1 MPATTRKGTAAASAA
16 SRNNSRSIS
25 GTPAPEG
32 LKRKKSTP
40 ATKNAQNKRQQTP
53 EPPCD
58 PDMLKKVLEYHS
70 RVTNTRT
77 QSAKDGNAP
86 TDEIPSLSEL
96 LTMLIIL
103 QLTKS
108 YTIAI
113 QQRAAALLEEETLGK
128 VCDDEEDKDDHNDD
142 DDEDDGDDEDE
153 DTARPHKRTKNPII
167 ELDDDEAALAAGLDG
182 PEYDVDVDVDVDDHN
197 KNAKNVNQDT
207 DAEAEIDEDEDEDEE
222 LSGSFRRQQSYFE
235 GNGVMCLLTVQ

>member
-1 MPATTRKGTAAASAA
+1 
-16 SRNNSRSIS
+16 
-25 GTPAPEG
+25 
-32 LKRKKSTP
+32 
-40 ATKNAQNKRQQTP
+40 
-53 EPPCD
+53 
-58 PDMLKKVLEYHS
+58 MLKKVLEYHS
-70 RVTNTRT
+70 RVTNTRA

-86 TDEIPSLSEL
+86 TEEIPSLCEPS
-96 LTMLIIL
+96 TMLIIL

-113 QQRAAALLEEETLGK
+113 QQRAAALLEKETHDK
-128 VCDDEEDKDDHNDD
+128 VCDDEEDNEDASE
-142 DDEDDGDDEDE
+142 DEDEDEDE
-153 DTARPHKRTKNPII
+153 DTARPRKRTKNRII

-235 GNGVMCLLTVQ
+235 GNGVMCLLTIQ

>member
-1 MPATTRKGTAAASAA
+1 MPATTRKGAAAASAA
-16 SRNNSRSIS
+16 SRNSSRSIS

-40 ATKNAQNKRQQTP
+40 AAKNAQNKRQQTP

-96 LTMLIIL
+96 STMLIIL
-103 QLTKS
+103 
-108 YTIAI
+108 
-113 QQRAAALLEEETLGK
+113 
-128 VCDDEEDKDDHNDD
+128 
-142 DDEDDGDDEDE
+142 
-153 DTARPHKRTKNPII
+153 
-167 ELDDDEAALAAGLDG
+167 
-182 PEYDVDVDVDVDDHN
+182 
-197 KNAKNVNQDT
+197 
-207 DAEAEIDEDEDEDEE
+207 
-222 LSGSFRRQQSYFE
+222 
-235 GNGVMCLLTVQ
+235 

>member
-16 SRNNSRSIS
+16 SCNNSRSIS

-96 LTMLIIL
+96 STVLIIL
-103 QLTKS
+103 
-108 YTIAI
+108 
-113 QQRAAALLEEETLGK
+113 
-128 VCDDEEDKDDHNDD
+128 
-142 DDEDDGDDEDE
+142 
-153 DTARPHKRTKNPII
+153 
-167 ELDDDEAALAAGLDG
+167 
-182 PEYDVDVDVDVDDHN
+182 
-197 KNAKNVNQDT
+197 
-207 DAEAEIDEDEDEDEE
+207 
-222 LSGSFRRQQSYFE
+222 
-235 GNGVMCLLTVQ
+235 

>member
-40 ATKNAQNKRQQTP
+40 AAKNAQNKRQQTP

-96 LTMLIIL
+96 STMLIIL

-113 QQRAAALLEEETLGK
+113 QQRAAALLEEETQGK
-128 VCDDEEDKDDHNDD
+128 VCDDEEDKDNDND
-142 DDEDDGDDEDE
+142 NDGDDEDEDE
-153 DTARPHKRTKNPII
+153 DTARPRKRTKNQII

-182 PEYDVDVDVDVDDHN
+182 PEYDVDDEDHN

-207 DAEAEIDEDEDEDEE
+207 DAEADIDNDEDEDEDEE

>member
-16 SRNNSRSIS
+16 SRNSSRSIS

-40 ATKNAQNKRQQTP
+40 AAKNAQNKRQQTP

-70 RVTNTRT
+70 RVTNTRS
-77 QSAKDGNAP
+77 QSAKDGNDT
-86 TDEIPSLSEL
+86 TDEIPNLSEL
-96 LTMLIIL
+96 STMLIIL

-113 QQRAAALLEEETLGK
+113 QQRAAALLEKETQGK
-128 VCDDEEDKDDHNDD
+128 VCDDEEDKDDD
-142 DDEDDGDDEDE
+142 DDGDDEDE
-153 DTARPHKRTKNPII
+153 DENTAHPRKHTKNQII

-182 PEYDVDVDVDVDDHN
+182 PEYDVDDEDHN

-207 DAEAEIDEDEDEDEE
+207 DAEADIDNDEDEDEDEE

>member
-1 MPATTRKGTAAASAA
+1 MPATTRKGAAAASAA
-16 SRNNSRSIS
+16 SRNSSRSIS

-40 ATKNAQNKRQQTP
+40 AAKNAQNKRQQTP

-96 LTMLIIL
+96 STMLIIL

-108 YTIAI
+108 YTTAI
-113 QQRAAALLEEETLGK
+113 QQRATALLEKETQGK
-128 VCDDEEDKDDHNDD
+128 VCDDEEDKDDD
-142 DDEDDGDDEDE
+142 DDGDDEDE
-153 DTARPHKRTKNPII
+153 DEDTARPRKRTKNQII

-182 PEYDVDVDVDVDDHN
+182 PEYDVDDEDHN

-207 DAEAEIDEDEDEDEE
+207 DAEADIDNDEDEDEDEE

>member
-1 MPATTRKGTAAASAA
+1 
-16 SRNNSRSIS
+16 
-25 GTPAPEG
+25 
-32 LKRKKSTP
+32 
-40 ATKNAQNKRQQTP
+40 
-53 EPPCD
+53 
-58 PDMLKKVLEYHS
+58 MLKKVLEYHS

-77 QSAKDGNAP
+77 QSAKDGTAP

-96 LTMLIIL
+96 STMLIIL

-108 YTIAI
+108 YTTAI
-113 QQRAAALLEEETLGK
+113 QQRATALLEKETQGK

-153 DTARPHKRTKNPII
+153 DTARPRKRTKNPII

>member
-16 SRNNSRSIS
+16 SRNSSRSIS

-40 ATKNAQNKRQQTP
+40 AAKNAQNKRQQTP

-96 LTMLIIL
+96 STMLIIL

-128 VCDDEEDKDDHNDD
+128 VCDDEEDKDDD
-142 DDEDDGDDEDE
+142 DDGDDEDE
-153 DTARPHKRTKNPII
+153 DENTAHPRKRTKNQII

-182 PEYDVDVDVDVDDHN
+182 PEYDVDDEDHN
-197 KNAKNVNQDT
+197 KNSKNVNQDT
-207 DAEAEIDEDEDEDEE
+207 DAEADIDNDEDEDEDEE